1 ETFDLYAARRYS
13 PVLAALVSSAWGF
26 YFPFGLLL
34 PLGLIGAAMS
44 RRRWRELWWFW
55 AMGLTLLISLIGYFN
70 SSRYR
75 LSLAPIIVLF
85 AAVALVQ
92 IWERYRHRP
101 GLWRVLG
108 TVVVVAVIL
117 NWPIDHFTKRFNFEA
132 ETEALAGAQLLNE
145 GRQPESLAAHKR

>member
-1 ETFDLYAARRYS
+1 TLV
-13 PVLAALVSSAWGF
+13 VLGD
-26 YFPFGLLL
+26 
-34 PLGLIGAAMS
+34 GAD
-44 RRRWRELWWFW
+44 
-55 AMGLTLLISLIGYFN
+55 LLISLIGYFN

-145 GRQPESLAAHKR
+145 GRQPESLAAHKRSIELDPESYYAHYLYGKTLDKLNRPAESAAELNEALRIDPLFYP